1 MHSRFAI
8 ARQAL
13 VVACASVAIV
23 GVGYVFAAPTAP
35 PPGSTVDLPLTRGS
49 NAETKTGPL
58 TVAARFTA
66 NEICLGGSCK
76 TTWPTSNLQVGYTT
90 VTGQANLVTS
100 TYNYY
105 GSHTYYYWYYNQLY
119 SQYTNYYFYDQNFS
133 VTMPLQ
139 VTGVPLNASLASSV
153 RCYLANS
160 GYGYTPAPTSNYY
173 TQSSFWTDA
182 TNVSVSVS
190 GTNVVVS
197 GSCRLYLNNGY
208 WNYNYF
214 VVPVSASVQYLY

>member
-1 MHSRFAI
+1 MNTRFAI

-13 VVACASVAIV
+13 VVACASIAIL

-58 TVAARFTA
+58 TVSARFTA

-76 TTWPTSNLQVGYTT
+76 TAWPTSNLQVGYAT
-90 VTGQANLVTS
+90 VSGLQTIVTS
-100 TYNYY
+100 SYNYY
-105 GSHTYYYWYYNQLY
+105 GSHTYYYYQYNQQY
-119 SQYTNYYFYDQNFS
+119 SQYSNYYWSDQNFS
-133 VTMPLQ
+133 ITMPLS
-139 VTGVPLNASLASSV
+139 VTGVALSASLSTYP
-153 RCYLANS
+153 RCYSANS

-173 TQSSFWTDA
+173 TQSSIWSDA

-190 GTNVVVS
+190 GNNVVVT

-214 VVPVSASVQYLY
+214 VVPASASVQYIY